1 MIVGIIIFY
10 ILLQIN
16 TRYVDR
22 CEIKRKT
29 RKDISI
35 TGG

>member
-10 ILLQIN
+10 IFLQIN

-35 TGG
+35 IGG